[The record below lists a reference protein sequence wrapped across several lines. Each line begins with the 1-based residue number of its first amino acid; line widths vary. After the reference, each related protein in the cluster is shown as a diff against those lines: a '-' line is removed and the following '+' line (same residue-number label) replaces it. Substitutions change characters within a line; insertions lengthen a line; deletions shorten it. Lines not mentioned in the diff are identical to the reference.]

1 MISLKEAEKIL
12 DQFLDNPNLKKH
24 CLAVSSAMKAY
35 AQQFGITNPDEIE
48 KWQISGLLHDADW
61 EKYPDQHPKIIVDHL
76 KKLNVDDDILN
87 AILSHGFEFEEEPKT
102 LMAKTL
108 RAVDELTGLITAVA
122 LVKGRKLD
130 NVTVSSI
137 LNKWKDKR
145 FASGV
150 NREDIEKGAKD
161 LNIPL
166 EQHIEI
172 VLSAM
177 KTIKDKLGLN

>member
-1 MISLKEAEKIL
+1 MITLQQAEQIL
-12 DQFLDNPNLKKH
+12 EEFLDNPNLKKH
-24 CLAVSSAMKAY
+24 CWAVCSAMKAY
-35 AQQFGITNPDEIE
+35 AKHFNLKDKAEIE
-48 KWQISGLLHDADW
+48 KWQVSGLLHDADW
-61 EKYPDQHPKIIVDHL
+61 EKHPDKHPNVIVNYL
-76 KKLNVDDDILN
+76 KKLKADEDILN
-87 AILSHGFEFEEEPKT
+87 AVASHGFEFDEQPKT

-130 NVTVSSI
+130 NVTVESV

-150 NREDIEKGAKD
+150 KREDIEQGARD

-166 EQHIEI
+166 KEHILI
-172 VLSAM
+172 VLSGM
-177 KTIKDKLGLN
+177 KAIKDKLGMD